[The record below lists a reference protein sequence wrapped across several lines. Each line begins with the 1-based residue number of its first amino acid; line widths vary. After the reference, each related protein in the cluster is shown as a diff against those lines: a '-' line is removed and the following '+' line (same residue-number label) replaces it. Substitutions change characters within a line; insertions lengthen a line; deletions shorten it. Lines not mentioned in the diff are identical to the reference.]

1 MYHPEAEARRFHLR
15 DLPLVSRLKSR
26 GISLDSETYLAHGLH
41 TVGDAALSRVPLAD
55 LGTPTLVA
63 RAGETQVIGQLRHKQ
78 GESHA
83 HIVFISPAL
92 SNGSSGALES
102 AWLRLLDALAQAA
115 GQRGAHTIHAEV
127 DENSAVFE
135 ALRRAGYAPYAQ
147 QDIWRREPGPPP
159 GQTPTIALC
168 RIDEHDMPAVR
179 HLHAQMVPQLAQ
191 QADPAPPSGGLAAYQ
206 EGRVCSYVGYTA
218 GNRGLYL
225 RPYLHNSAKKL
236 ARAVLETTL
245 LLLPVSCRVPVYCS
259 VRQYQGWL
267 GATLEALGFE
277 PWARQT
283 VLVKHTV
290 AHIQRPAFAP
300 LPSVQGGIQI
310 SGGPSTNCQLTD
322 MESCGAGEWATWA
335 REDRLRVRF
344 G

>member
-1 MYHPEAEARRFHLR
+1 MYRPEAEARRFHLG
-15 DLPLVSRLKSR
+15 DLPLVSRLKSQ
-26 GISLDSETYLAHGLH
+26 GISLDSEMYLAHGLH
-41 TVGDAALSRVPLAD
+41 TVEDAALSRVPLAD

-63 RAGETQVIGQLRHKQ
+63 RAGETQVIGQFRHKQ

-92 SNGSSGALES
+92 SNGSDQALES

-115 GQRGAHTIHAEV
+115 GQRGAHTLHAEV

-135 ALRRAGYAPYAQ
+135 VLRQAGYAPYAQ
-147 QDIWRREPGPPP
+147 QDIWRRDPAPPP
-159 GQTPTIALC
+159 TQVPTVALC

-179 HLHAQMVPQLAQ
+179 HLHAQMVPHLAQ

-206 EGRVCSYVGYTA
+206 DGRVCAYVGYTE

-225 RPYLHNSAKKL
+225 RPYLHNSARKL
-236 ARAVLETTL
+236 AQAVLETAL
-245 LLLPVSCRVPVYCS
+245 FLLPRSRKVPVYCS

-283 VLVKHTV
+283 VLVKHTA

-300 LPSVQGGIQI
+300 LPSVHGGIQI
-310 SGGPSTNCQLTD
+310 SGGPSPKYHLSD
-322 MESCGAGEWATWA
+322 MEPQRAGEWVTV
-335 REDRLRVRF
+335 EDKLQVVLR
-344 G
+344 